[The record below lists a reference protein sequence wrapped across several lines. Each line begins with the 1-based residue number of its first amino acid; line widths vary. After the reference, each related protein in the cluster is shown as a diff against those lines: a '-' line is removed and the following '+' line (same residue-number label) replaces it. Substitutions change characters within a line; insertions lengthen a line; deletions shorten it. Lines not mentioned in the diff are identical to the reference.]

1 MNGDICAARKL
12 LAELR
17 EAYRSLP
24 KTVQTHLTSILRGA
38 TIQNDLGGGSQSQQA
53 PHQS

>member
-1 MNGDICAARKL
+1 MRDTQATGKL

-24 KTVQTHLTSILRGA
+24 QNLQEHITYLLRES
-38 TIQNDLGGGSQSQQA
+38 TLQKQDREKVVN
-53 PHQS
+53 

>member
-17 EAYRSLP
+17 EAYRGLP
-24 KTVQTHLTSILRGA
+24 TSVQTHLTSILREATLQPKLGECRLCRGA
-38 TIQNDLGGGSQSQQA
+38 LSQS
-53 PHQS
+53 

>member
-1 MNGDICAARKL
+1 MSDIQSAGKL

-24 KTVQTHLTSILRGA
+24 QHIQVRVACLLRESTLPAQVG
-38 TIQNDLGGGSQSQQA
+38 DKRLS
-53 PHQS
+53 